1 MLAIAG
7 LLEEGNDSVSRVVS
21 LCVQCLVITLCLVLK
36 TVMMQHIVLIFFPAM
51 CCYNPKPSARTST
64 GLGLQQ
70 WFVEDN

>member
-36 TVMMQHIVLIFFPAM
+36 TVMMQHIFLCSFSFQPCVATTLNRLLELPPAWD
-51 CCYNPKPSARTST
+51 YSS
-64 GLGLQQ
+64 GL
-70 WFVEDN
+70 